1 MEATVKEDI
10 ISVLEQ
16 AVKIIREQRFS
27 DLKELSNHTIHDASI
42 FQDEDSISIAILI
55 YAMSKT
61 IERCCEKGIP
71 YEKIENLVAKA
82 KDFLKAER
90 DDEYRKTIKSLFEV
104 INTIDDKLKLF
115 VEEVINRARV
125 KKGSKLYEHGIS
137 LSRTAELLGI
147 SQWELMSY
155 IGKTQI
161 VEFIPEKVPVR
172 QRLETARGLFR

>member
-82 KDFLKAER
+82 KDYLRAER
-90 DDEYRKTIKSLFEV
+90 EDDYRKTIKSLFEV

-115 VEEVINRARV
+115 VEEVIKRARV

-137 LSRTAELLGI
+137 LSRTADLLGI

-161 VEFIPEKVPVR
+161 VEFIPENIPVKE
-172 QRLETARGLFR
+172 RLETARRLFR